1 LSRVNIAFA
10 GSLALIVLLGVS
22 NFWLFTTVTS
32 LQADKTALTSQL
44 NDSQTQL
51 NDSQTQLNDSQT
63 QLNDS
68 QTQLNAKNNLIQTS
82 QNQINNLSD
91 RIEELEA
98 QLQSKLTQINALNE
112 SYTELLREYED
123 LLFHYNLLN
132 GPASNFTNIQDLQI
146 TFTTSRTTYYYK
158 DPVSGNVTITY
169 LNGTAFRGAFIL
181 YIRHIT
187 DEVMSTT
194 AEIAIDGF
202 TKFYLSP
209 PVFRF
214 GPGNYT
220 IGISSLST
228 ADGYIIESRWRVFPS
243 VQVEAK

>member
-1 LSRVNIAFA
+1 LSRVKIAFA

-32 LQADKTALTSQL
+32 LQADKTALTSQV
-44 NDSQTQL
+44 
-51 NDSQTQLNDSQT
+51 
-63 QLNDS
+63 NDS
-68 QTQLNAKNNLIQTS
+68 QTQLNAKNNQIQTL
-82 QNQINNLSD
+82 QNQVYNLSD
-91 RIEELEA
+91 RIEELDA

-132 GPASNFTNIQDLQI
+132 KPVSNFTTVNDLNITLALH
-146 TFTTSRTTYYYK
+146 RTTYYYK

-181 YIRHIT
+181 YIRHLT
-187 DEVMSTT
+187 KEVMSTT
-194 AEIAIDGF
+194 AWIAIDGF
-202 TKFYLSP
+202 TELHLSP
-209 PVFRF
+209 PVFQF
-214 GPGNYT
+214 GSGNYT
-220 IGISSLST
+220 IGISSLSN
-228 ADGYIIESRWRVFPS
+228 ADGYIIESRWQVFPS

>member
-1 LSRVNIAFA
+1 LNKVGIAFV
-10 GSLALIVLLGVS
+10 GCLAVIAILVVS
-22 NFWLFTTVTS
+22 NLWLFATT
-32 LQADKTALTSQL
+32 TSQI

-51 NDSQTQLNDSQT
+51 NDRNKQ
-63 QLNDS
+63 
-68 QTQLNAKNNLIQTS
+68 IQTL
-82 QNQINNLSD
+82 QNQVDNLSD
-91 RIEELEA
+91 RIVELETEVQA
-98 QLQSKLTQINALNE
+98 SNESYVALNE

-132 GPASNFTNIQDLQI
+132 GPASNFTTFNDLDI
-146 TFTTSRTTYYYK
+146 KFSLDYTTYYYQ

-181 YIRHIT
+181 YIRHLT
-187 DEVMSTT
+187 EGMSTT
-194 AEIAIDGF
+194 AEIAIDEF
-202 TKFYLSP
+202 TEFYLSP

-228 ADGYIIESRWRVFPS
+228 ADGYIIESRWQVFPS